1 MEERRAALAQR
12 VKKHENMV
20 AMKKRRLDCQRRS
33 EVDERTSDE
42 SNDPLVGQSTEETG
56 TDSTTAT
63 VEFNETDTDDL
74 LAQHTAYRDKELRK
88 VLKQIEELTSNK
100 EARCN
105 ELEGVVT
112 ELKIRGKE
120 LEIKVTE
127 LSKKNVDLEGMN
139 AILIHRILTYEG
151 QFKEQ
156 CVQNAGVG
164 KEVEKKVIT
173 CIKMFKY
180 G

>member
-127 LSKKNVDLEGMN
+127 LSKKN

-151 QFKEQ
+151 QFKVQ
-156 CVQNAGVG
+156 CAECCCWERSGEKGNNMHQNV
-164 KEVEKKVIT
+164 
-173 CIKMFKY
+173 
-180 G
+180 